1 MKIIRDEYS
10 RFTNKVYFL
19 RSKEDIAEFYMVYL
33 VAIATRKLEMVRS
46 DGGGEGVM
54 VPYVVENRLS
64 RSLRL
69 AIPQKSCGED
79 RNIRAVSERGFTI
92 RREYV
97 GGTS

>member
-1 MKIIRDEYS
+1 MKIIRDDYS

-46 DGGGEGVM
+46 DGDGEGGM

-69 AIPQKSCGED
+69 AIPQ
-79 RNIRAVSERGFTI
+79 NLAVRIETSERYLN
-92 RREYV
+92 EV
-97 GGTS
+97 LP